1 MSTRPPPKPVENY
14 TDAFLVSFGVVLFMA
29 FCVIAYV
36 VGFLWAMITGY
47 VIDRVIRLIGNRIA
61 D

>member
-1 MSTRPPPKPVENY
+1 MTTRPPPKPVENY
-14 TDAFLVSFGVVLFMA
+14 TDAFLVSFGVVLFMV
-29 FCVIAYV
+29 FCVISFV

-47 VIDRVIRLIGNRIA
+47 AIDRVIRLIESRIA

>member
-14 TDAFLVSFGVVLFMA
+14 TNAFLVSFGVVLFMT
-29 FCVIAYV
+29 FWLIAV
-36 VGFLWAMITGY
+36 VGGFLWAMITGL

>member
-1 MSTRPPPKPVENY
+1 MSSRPPPKPVENY
-14 TDAFLVSFGVVLFMA
+14 TDAFLVSFGVILFMA
-29 FCVIAYV
+29 FCVISVV

-47 VIDRVIRLIGNRIA
+47 VIDRVIRIIGNRIA

>member
-1 MSTRPPPKPVENY
+1 MTTRPPPKRVENY

-29 FCVIAYV
+29 LSVITV
-36 VGFLWAMITGY
+36 LVGFLWAMVTGY
-47 VIDRVIRLIGNRIA
+47 AIDRVIRVIGNRMA